1 MPFLFQSSA
10 DVMMTPRSNACGHNG
25 RLEDID
31 GGSNGAGG
39 KEGAANT
46 TTSGAGDMGRGG
58 LGLKEDQ

>member
-1 MPFLFQSSA
+1 
-10 DVMMTPRSNACGHNG
+10 MTPRSNACGHNG